1 MKTPRN
7 AFAYNKTAFF
17 TALFCATAL
26 FLTAQPARTA
36 EIYKS
41 SDVNLI
47 IDGDITTAIFI
58 TGQDDNIDADGTV
71 TKYSTGQVRA
81 DGRLGI
87 QAETFLDNGYKVG
100 TRFEFELTGDI
111 EQAYIFMS
119 GPFGELH
126 LGQIDNVSVFLQLYA
141 PEFLAPAIDTVDY
154 PDFQAYGRSSVGTGP
169 QFGDSTFITYD
180 EVSHKLNYISPRIAG
195 LQFGV
200 GWTPDPTA
208 TFDNSSDG
216 GLQGRI
222 EDDSDGYNV
231 ENIVTF
237 TANYIQETQGVTW
250 GLSGTY
256 LIGGDKNVPNTT
268 PTAYNIGASA
278 SWEGW
283 EIGGTWQQSRDLMIN
298 DQGTTAADDDDTGPD
313 ATDPAADDT
322 RIRDK
327 VWAIGVRYQQDQWS
341 IGAAYR
347 NSRRDDDPSV
357 VDKTNEEFEIGMAY
371 NLGKGL
377 WISGSVEYV
386 NDFDPEQTAS
396 ATLESVNG
404 ALLLT
409 FQF

>member
-1 MKTPRN
+1 MISLHKN
-7 AFAYNKTAFF
+7 KKTALLPAFLILFF
-17 TALFCATAL
+17 LAVS
-26 FLTAQPARTA
+26 PASAA
-36 EIYKS
+36 EIFKS

-58 TGQDDNIDADGTV
+58 TGQDDNIDAEGAV

-81 DGRLGI
+81 DGRIGF
-87 QAETFLDNGYKVG
+87 QAETVLDNGYKVG
-100 TRFEFELTGDI
+100 TRFEMELTSSLD
-111 EQAYIFMS
+111 QAYIFMS
-119 GPFGELH
+119 GPFGEIH
-126 LGQIDNVSVFLQLYA
+126 LGQIDNVSVFLQLYS

-154 PDFQAYGRSSVGTGP
+154 PDFQAYGRSSVGDGP

-180 EVSHKLNYISPRIAG
+180 EVSHKLNYISPRIQG
-195 LQFGV
+195 FQFGI

-208 TFDNSSDG
+208 TFDNSTG
-216 GLQGRI
+216 EGLQGRN
-222 EDDSDGYNV
+222 EDDSNGYNV

-237 TANYIQETQGVTW
+237 AANYVQETQGVTW

-256 LIGGDKNVPNTT
+256 LIGGDKNAPNMT

-278 SWEGW
+278 SYEGW

-298 DQGTTAADDDDTGPD
+298 EQDIND
-313 ATDPAADDT
+313 AQDDT

-327 VWAIGVRYQQDQWS
+327 VWAIGLKYAQDQWTTG
-341 IGAAYR
+341 IAYR
-347 NSRRDDDPSV
+347 SSRRDDDSSRT
-357 VDKTNEEFEIGMAY
+357 DKTNEEVEIGMAY

-386 NDFDPEQTAS
+386 NDFDAEQTS
-396 ATLESVNG
+396 ATLESYNG
-404 ALLLT
+404 GLLLT